1 MVAKED
7 IGTIVAF
14 VVILILIVASMPFV
28 IAPLLATP
36 KYTEGQQ
43 SALSLVSYLSY
54 YSLGGDSIEHYSAE
68 RVHEN
73 GVAGIMY
80 RYGRESRDIANTVH
94 DKLEEIGF
102 VTTAIETEK
111 SSGWEPYWDYSW
123 FSAAN
128 GDIIAFVTTY
138 FDGRSNYVC
147 IAAGSDDYEEDVFKI
162 RAEGNDFV
170 SLRSDVRSKSGEPAE
185 IEHVAP
191 FAGTM
196 YAVKYPQHKLS
207 GPRDAEVNVEARKSY
222 DEVLALKEKVA
233 TNETFRREFFNV
245 SADNETET
253 AVNDTRVVRERTR
266 YYPWGFFWVCGGGYG
281 YYSPYRYDRPGSG
294 PIVRPRGTGYTIR
307 GGGGPGRAK

>member
-14 VVILILIVASMPFV
+14 VVILILIVASVPFV
-28 IAPLLATP
+28 ITPLLATP
-36 KYTEGQQ
+36 KYTGGQQ
-43 SALSLVSYLSY
+43 SAFTLVSYLSY

-80 RYGRESRDIANTVH
+80 RYGRGSRDIANTVH

-128 GDIIAFVTTY
+128 GDIIAYVSTY

-147 IAAGSDDYEEDVFKI
+147 IAAGSDEYEEDVYKI
-162 RAEGNDFV
+162 RIEGTDFV
-170 SLRSDVRSKSGEPAE
+170 SLTSGVRAKSEEPAE

-191 FAGTM
+191 LAGTI
-196 YAVKYPQHKLS
+196 YAITYPQHKFS
-207 GPRDAEVNVEARKSY
+207 GPVDAVVNIEARKSY
-222 DEVLALKEKVA
+222 GEMLVLKDKVA
-233 TNETFRREFFNV
+233 ANETFRQEFFNV
-245 SADNETET
+245 SADNETA
-253 AVNDTRVVRERTR
+253 AVNATRVVQERTR
-266 YYPWGFFWVCGGGYG
+266 YYPWGFFWVCGYGGYG
-281 YYSPYRYDRPGSG
+281 YYSPYRYDHPGSG

-307 GGGGPGRAK
+307 GGGGPGMAK

>member
-7 IGTIVAF
+7 IGIIAAI
-14 VVILILIVASMPFV
+14 VVIVILIVASIPFV

-36 KYTEGQQ
+36 TYTEDQQ
-43 SALSLVSYLSY
+43 SALSLVSYLGY
-54 YSLGGDSIEHYSAE
+54 HTLGDDSIDHYSAQK
-68 RVHEN
+68 VHEN

-80 RYGRESRDIANTVH
+80 RYGREANDIDKTVH

-102 VTTAIETEK
+102 VTTAIESEK
-111 SSGWEPYWDYSW
+111 SGAWEPYWNYSW

-128 GDIIAFVTTY
+128 GDIVAYVTT
-138 FDGRSNYVC
+138 FTDGRSKYVC
-147 IAAGSDDYEEDVFKI
+147 IAAGSDDYEEEVFKI

-191 FAGTM
+191 LAGTM

-207 GPRDAEVNVEARKSY
+207 GPRDATVNIEARKSY
-222 DEVLALKEKVA
+222 DEVLALKEKAA

-245 SADNETET
+245 SADNETA